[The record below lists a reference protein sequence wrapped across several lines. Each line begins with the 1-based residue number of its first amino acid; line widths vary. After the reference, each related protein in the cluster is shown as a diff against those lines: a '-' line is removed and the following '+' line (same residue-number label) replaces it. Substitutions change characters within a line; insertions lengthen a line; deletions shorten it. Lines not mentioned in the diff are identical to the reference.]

1 MNKEQHELG
10 HLKVTI
16 CHHSALYLLLILS
29 AGRVQGLDEGSGMAD
44 EHGVTRGAHDHA
56 EHGEPDVRHSLRSLS
71 AVTDAQH
78 VTHGLEESVRVLDA
92 PRVVLKHRADHRIIA

>member
-1 MNKEQHELG
+1 MRS
-10 HLKVTI
+10 LKS
-16 CHHSALYLLLILS
+16 HSALYLLLILP
-29 AGRVQGLDEGSGMAD
+29 AGRVQGLDEGGGVAD

-56 EHGEPDVRHSLRSLS
+56 EHGEPDIRHSLRSLS